1 MEQNQ
6 LPLGFSMAL
15 AQHPKA
21 MERFSRFTASEKE
34 TVLAQ
39 ARQASSKEEM
49 HWALFLSHRRNR
61 LNAQAKGISR
71 LFSIYGLINRFLL

>member
-1 MEQNQ
+1 MEVAALEQNQ

-39 ARQASSKEEM
+39 ARQASSKEERQS
-49 HWALFLSHRRNR
+49 LVRSL
-61 LNAQAKGISR
+61 AQR
-71 LFSIYGLINRFLL
+71 DQPLILYLRFDKQVLVIA

>member
-1 MEQNQ
+1 MEVAALEQNQ
-6 LPLGFSMAL
+6 LPLGFYMAL

-49 HWALFLSHRRNR
+49 QSLVRSL
-61 LNAQAKGISR
+61 AQ
-71 LFSIYGLINRFLL
+71 

>member
-1 MEQNQ
+1 MEVAALEQNQ

-21 MERFSRFTASEKE
+21 LERFSRFTASEKE

-49 HWALFLSHRRNR
+49 QSLVRSL
-61 LNAQAKGISR
+61 AQ
-71 LFSIYGLINRFLL
+71 

>member
-6 LPLGFSMAL
+6 LPLGLSMAL

-21 MERFSRFTASEKE
+21 MERFSRFTALEKE

-49 HWALFLSHRRNR
+49 QSLVRSL
-61 LNAQAKGISR
+61 AQ
-71 LFSIYGLINRFLL
+71 

>member
-39 ARQASSKEEM
+39 ASSKEEM
-49 HWALFLSHRRNR
+49 QSLVRSL
-61 LNAQAKGISR
+61 AQ
-71 LFSIYGLINRFLL
+71 

>member
-15 AQHPKA
+15 SQHPKA

-49 HWALFLSHRRNR
+49 QSLVRSL
-61 LNAQAKGISR
+61 AQ
-71 LFSIYGLINRFLL
+71 

>member
-15 AQHPKA
+15 AQHPKS

-49 HWALFLSHRRNR
+49 QSLVRSL
-61 LNAQAKGISR
+61 AQ
-71 LFSIYGLINRFLL
+71 

>member
-1 MEQNQ
+1 MAALEQNQ

-21 MERFSRFTASEKE
+21 MERFSRFTASE

-49 HWALFLSHRRNR
+49 QSLVRSL
-61 LNAQAKGISR
+61 AQ
-71 LFSIYGLINRFLL
+71 

>member
-1 MEQNQ
+1 
-6 LPLGFSMAL
+6 MAL
-15 AQHPKA
+15 AQPPKA

-49 HWALFLSHRRNR
+49 QSLVRSL
-61 LNAQAKGISR
+61 AQ
-71 LFSIYGLINRFLL
+71 

>member
-1 MEQNQ
+1 MAALEQNQ

-15 AQHPKA
+15 TQHPKA

-49 HWALFLSHRRNR
+49 QSLVRSL
-61 LNAQAKGISR
+61 AQ
-71 LFSIYGLINRFLL
+71 